1 MKHRQ
6 NYLASVPAV
15 KAGVAVLLAALVA
28 GCSDM
33 KTVSTAPPAPPATTA
48 AKQTLTPAQ
57 LRELARLRADIRRLK
72 VIAAPVHHSL
82 MGAPK
87 LMAATST
94 FLDHE
99 QASSLD
105 NLTKNHLISL
115 AASAVAGSCD
125 QCFQQLEAARP
136 IPAIAH
142 P

>member
-1 MKHRQ
+1 MP
-6 NYLASVPAV
+6 VV
-15 KAGVAVLLAALVA
+15 KAAIALVLAALAA
-28 GCSDM
+28 GCGGGRTAQ
-33 KTVSTAPPAPPATTA
+33 TVEPTETTETKPALTARQA
-48 AKQTLTPAQ
+48 
-57 LRELARLRADIRRLK
+57 RELAQLQADIKRIK

-82 MGAPK
+82 MGTPK
-87 LMAATST
+87 LMAATGK
-94 FLDHE
+94 FLDDE
-99 QASSLD
+99 QRATLD

>member
-1 MKHRQ
+1 MK
-6 NYLASVPAV
+6 AAV
-15 KAGVAVLLAALVA
+15 AILVAVLA
-28 GCSDM
+28 GCGGAES
-33 KTVSTAPPAPPATTA
+33 TSTTAPARPALTA
-48 AKQTLTPAQ
+48 AKARQLTQ
-57 LRELARLRADIRRLK
+57 LHADIRRLK
-72 VIAAPVHHSL
+72 TVAAPVKHSL
-82 MGAPK
+82 MGTPK
-87 LMAATST
+87 LMAATSA

-99 QASSLD
+99 EASSLD

>member
-1 MKHRQ
+1 M
-6 NYLASVPAV
+6 

-28 GCSDM
+28 GCGSNP
-33 KTVSTAPPAPPATTA
+33 SATTT
-48 AKQTLTPAQ
+48 AKRMLTPAQ
-57 LRELARLRADIRRLK
+57 RRELATLRADIRRLK
-72 VIAAPVHHSL
+72 VVAAPVHHSL
-82 MGAPK
+82 MGTPK
-87 LMAATST
+87 LMAATSS

-99 QASSLD
+99 EASSLD

-125 QCFQQLEAARP
+125 QCFQQLEASRP

>member
-1 MKHRQ
+1 M
-6 NYLASVPAV
+6 
-15 KAGVAVLLAALVA
+15 KAGIALLVVALAA
-28 GCSDM
+28 GCGGANIEP
-33 KTVSTAPPAPPATTA
+33 TTAPRQA
-48 AKQTLTPAQ
+48 
-57 LRELARLRADIRRLK
+57 RELARLRADIRRLK
-72 VIAAPVHHSL
+72 IVAAPVPHSL
-82 MGAPK
+82 MGTPK
-87 LMAATST
+87 LLAATGA

-105 NLTKNHLISL
+105 NLTKNRLIDL